1 MSSFVGPV
9 PIGVII
15 VAILFG
21 SAMVAMAVSRFLP
34 TDHLNSETK
43 SVVSVSAAVVGT
55 MSALVVGLLI
65 SSSNASFTS
74 TTQQVTQISAD
85 ALDLDRMLRR
95 YGPEAQDMRVL
106 LRRYT
111 AARLEE
117 LFPKDTDRSPDLEG
131 VTSLAMLEEL
141 QDKILA
147 LNPSNPIQ
155 RWLQPAAEQLIDKM
169 TMAPWQ
175 LGQANLNKT
184 PLPLLVLVMFWFVV
198 IFASFGLF
206 APRNITAIV
215 MIFFS
220 AAAIGSAIRMTTELQ
235 RPFEGAAR
243 VSSVPLTQALDV
255 MGR

>member
-9 PIGVII
+9 PIGAII

-21 SAMVAMAVSRFLP
+21 SALVAMAVSRFLP
-34 TDHLNSETK
+34 PEHLNSETK

-85 ALDLDRMLRR
+85 ALDLDRLLRR
-95 YGPEAQDMRVL
+95 YGPEAQDLRGL

-111 AARLEE
+111 AARLEN
-117 LFPKDTDRSPDLEG
+117 LFPKDTNHSPDLED

-141 QDKILA
+141 QDKVLA
-147 LNPSNPIQ
+147 LNPSNPAQ
-155 RWLQPAAEQLIDKM
+155 RWLQPAAEQLIGKM
-169 TMAPWQ
+169 MTSAWQ

-184 PLPLLVLVMFWFVV
+184 PLPLLVLVMFWFTV

-206 APRNITAIV
+206 APRNITAVV

-220 AAAIGSAIRMTTELQ
+220 AAAIGGAIRMTTELQ
-235 RPFEGAAR
+235 KPFDGVAR
-243 VSSVPLTQALDV
+243 VSSVPLTQALDI